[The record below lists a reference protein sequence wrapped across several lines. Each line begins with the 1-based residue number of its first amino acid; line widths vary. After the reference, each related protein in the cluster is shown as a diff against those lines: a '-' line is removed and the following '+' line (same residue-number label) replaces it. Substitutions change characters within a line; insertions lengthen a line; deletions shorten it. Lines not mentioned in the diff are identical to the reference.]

1 MTITNYYL
9 NYYNLL
15 KVFIFFLIVGNL
27 ARSLAK
33 TPSAAIELILLGS
46 LLFFAII
53 YAAQNYKIKKGSTF
67 IFLLFLLYLLLHTIS
82 ASIIRP
88 FSIGT
93 PFFLTLQFNLLEFRL
108 STLSYF
114 LPLIFIPLSKINI
127 EKFEQYFYILL
138 KFTII
143 YTIFEQVFSLI
154 GFRSFF
160 ESFYMNSGVVTVNQI
175 GVKSIGMYRIWGLIG
190 SPQLLGVFHIMTLFF
205 MLYKKDNFW
214 VLLSII
220 GIIVSTSKTAYLLL
234 LFIGLLYLLYKKEY
248 VWLIL
253 ITFLLT
259 IGLFLAFEYYFHLE
273 EQSKFAVDTDSQN
286 QAFRKF
292 MGSIIG
298 FFYLMTNTYVSGAP
312 AGGFI
317 PGGPITTIISYYI
330 ENPLEIFLGKGV
342 TYAFMQ
348 DNLISDSPF
357 LNYLYLTSEF
367 YIASYFDQYGIIGL
381 LLLVFV
387 FFIYPLTRLFIDRSL
402 LNFIPI
408 IIFIGMFHYPPQ
420 ISKLMMIIASYAL
433 WKIYLYNDEQ
443 KEA

>member
-27 ARSLAK
+27 ARSIAK

-53 YAAQNYKIKKGSTF
+53 YAAQNYKIKKGSTLV
-67 IFLLFLLYLLLHTIS
+67 FLLFLLYLLLHTIS

-93 PFFLTLQFNLLEFRL
+93 SFFLTLQFNLLEFRI
-108 STLSYF
+108 STISYF
-114 LPLIFIPLSKINI
+114 LPLIFLPLSKINI
-127 EKFEQYFYILL
+127 EKFENYFYILL

-143 YTIFEQVFSLI
+143 YTIFEQIFSLI

-160 ESFYMNSGVVTVNQI
+160 ESFYMSSGVVTDNQI
-175 GVKSIGMYRIWGLIG
+175 GIKSIGMYRIWGLVG
-190 SPQLLGVFHIMTLFF
+190 SPQLLGVFHILTLFF

-214 VLLSII
+214 ALLSII

-234 LFIGLLYLLYKKEY
+234 LLIGLLYLLYKKEY
-248 VWLIL
+248 VLLIL

-259 IGLFLAFEYYFHLE
+259 LGIFLAFEYYFYLE
-273 EQSKFAVDTDSQN
+273 EQAKFAKGIDDQN
-286 QAFRKF
+286 RGFRKF

-298 FFYLMTNTYVSGAP
+298 FFYLMTNTHVPGAP

-317 PGGPITTIISYYI
+317 SGGPVMLFFDYYA
-330 ENPLEIFLGKGV
+330 ENPLEIFLGKGI

-348 DNLISDSPF
+348 DNIITDSPF
-357 LNYLYLTSEF
+357 LNYLYLTSDF
-367 YIASYFDQYGIIGL
+367 YIVSYFDQYGIIGL

-387 FFIYPLTRLFIDRSL
+387 FFLYPFIRLFIDRNL
-402 LNFIPI
+402 LNFILNHLNRW
-408 IIFIGMFHYPPQ
+408 FF
-420 ISKLMMIIASYAL
+420 L
-433 WKIYLYNDEQ
+433 
-443 KEA
+443 